1 MTTIKNDLAGKVF
14 DAPEPPCFS
23 LYQPTHRAFPENQQD
38 PIRFKNLLRELESK
52 ASDFPEEATE
62 PILEKLRELVDDRD
76 FWNYAG
82 DGLAILASPSFFRTY
97 KLARPVPELTVV
109 ANTFH
114 IKPLIR
120 IAQSADGYHVLAL
133 TRSEAQLYEGNR
145 DGLFKI
151 DLPESFPK
159 TLTDALGEELTESH
173 TTVASYAGAG
183 PGQSAMHHGHGGKEP
198 EIDIDT
204 ERYFRAVDRAV
215 TEGFSKPSE
224 TPLILVTLPE
234 HRAVFKEVSH
244 NPHLIEEG
252 PDIHPESLDL
262 EQLRA
267 EVWKT
272 LEPRYIERLKGFI
285 EEFGTANANDK
296 GHSDPAE
303 IAKALVAGRVKT
315 LLVEAEKHVSG
326 QVDPGSGAIETSA
339 ADSPADDV
347 LDDLAEMTLAQGGEV
362 IVVPAERMPVDTGVA
377 AIYRF

>member
-1 MTTIKNDLAGKVF
+1 
-14 DAPEPPCFS
+14 S
-23 LYQPTHRAFPENQQD
+23 
-38 PIRFKNLLRELESK
+38 
-52 ASDFPEEATE
+52 
-62 PILEKLRELVDDRD
+62 
-76 FWNYAG
+76 
-82 DGLAILASPSFFRTY
+82 
-97 KLARPVPELTVV
+97 V

-120 IAQSADGYHVLAL
+120 IAQSADGYHILAL

-145 DGLFKI
+145 DGLFKV
-151 DLPESFPK
+151 DLPESFPR

-204 ERYFRAVDRAV
+204 ERYFREVDRAV
-215 TEGFSKPSE
+215 MENYSKPSK

-234 HRAVFKEVSH
+234 HRPVFKEISH
-244 NPHLIEEG
+244 NPHLLDEG

-262 EQLRA
+262 DQLRA

-272 LEPRYIERLKGFI
+272 LEPRYIERLNGFI
-285 EEFGTANANDK
+285 EEFGTASANEK

-303 IAKALVAGRVKT
+303 IAKAVVAGRVKT

-326 QVDPGSGAIETSA
+326 HVDPESGAIESA
-339 ADSPADDV
+339 EADTPADDV
-347 LDDLAEMTLAQGGEV
+347 LDDLSEMTLAHGGEV
-362 IVVPAERMPVDTGVA
+362 IVVPAEQMPVETGAA